1 MCAED
6 LRRHFMRVYPE
17 CSRREIYDLVSAMLS
32 GKYWKVH
39 SSMGDAYYAVA
50 LTRALIPYING
61 FKVKST
67 APGMVIV
74 SPRAARFCRRGRV
87 LVARRRNDIFVSE
100 TIIDWPAFLK
110 VIKMDENLVYRRLIE
125 EPNPPAF
132 LNRRNLSILLS
143 DLKKDGVKDSPR

>member
-1 MCAED
+1 MRAED

-17 CSRREIYDLVSAMLS
+17 CSRREIYDLVSAILS
-32 GKYWKVH
+32 SKYWKVH
-39 SSMGDAYYAVA
+39 SNMNDAYYAVA

-67 APGMVIV
+67 VPGIVIV
-74 SPRAARFCRRGRV
+74 YPMVAQFCRRGRV
-87 LVARRRNDIFVSE
+87 LVAKRRNDIFVSK

-110 VIKMDENLVYRRLIE
+110 VIKMDKNLVYRRLVE

-132 LNRRNLSILLS
+132 LSRRNLKILL
-143 DLKKDGVKDSPR
+143 K